1 MHQQFSF
8 FAAFSFFTAIKPSTK
23 RLANKR
29 LATKHLRSTAAVV
42 GSALAL
48 GGCASTTGN
57 GVMDANSTIGTAN
70 NVGMAIFKAA
80 VNQQCQ
86 TQLQNNQY
94 WRLGSVLM
102 TSDKQA
108 QVASNVCGCVSEK
121 APQSVTI
128 VDLTTAAVDPT
139 ARNVIVAR
147 AVSNTL
153 QQCVGEFVK

>member
-8 FAAFSFFTAIKPSTK
+8 FAAIKLSAK
-23 RLANKR
+23 CLANKR
-29 LATKHLRSTAAVV
+29 LRSAAALI
-42 GSALAL
+42 GSAIAL
-48 GGCASTTGN
+48 GGCAATTAT

-102 TSDKQA
+102 TSEKQA
-108 QVASNVCGCVSEK
+108 EVANNICSCVSEK

-139 ARNVIVAR
+139 ARNAIVAR

>member
-8 FAAFSFFTAIKPSTK
+8 FAAIRPSTK
-23 RLANKR
+23 RLAIKR
-29 LATKHLRSTAAVV
+29 LQSAAAVV
-42 GSALAL
+42 GSAIAL

-108 QVASNVCGCVSEK
+108 QMASNVCGCVSEK

>member
-8 FAAFSFFTAIKPSTK
+8 FAAIRLSTK

-29 LATKHLRSTAAVV
+29 LRSAAAVI
-42 GSALAL
+42 GSAIAL
-48 GGCASTTGN
+48 GGCASTTGT

-86 TQLQNNQY
+86 TQLQTNQY

-108 QVASNVCGCVSEK
+108 EVASNVCGCVSEK

>member
-8 FAAFSFFTAIKPSTK
+8 FAAIKPSK

-29 LATKHLRSTAAVV
+29 LANKRLGSAAAVI
-42 GSALAL
+42 GSAIAL
-48 GGCASTTGN
+48 GGCASTTGT
-57 GVMDANSTIGTAN
+57 GVIDANSTIGTAN

-102 TSDKQA
+102 TSEKQA
-108 QVASNVCGCVSEK
+108 EVASNVCSCVSEK

>member
-1 MHQQFSF
+1 
-8 FAAFSFFTAIKPSTK
+8 
-23 RLANKR
+23 
-29 LATKHLRSTAAVV
+29 
-42 GSALAL
+42 
-48 GGCASTTGN
+48 
-57 GVMDANSTIGTAN
+57 MDANSTIGTAN

-80 VNQQCQ
+80 GNQQCQ

-102 TSDKQA
+102 TSEKRA
-108 QVASNVCGCVSEK
+108 EVASNVCSCVSEK

>member
-8 FAAFSFFTAIKPSTK
+8 FAAIKPSK

-29 LATKHLRSTAAVV
+29 QATKRIGSAAAVI
-42 GSALAL
+42 GSAIAL

-57 GVMDANSTIGTAN
+57 GVMDANNTIGTAN
-70 NVGMAIFKAA
+70 SVGMAIFKAA

-108 QVASNVCGCVSEK
+108 EVASNVCGCVSEK

>member
-1 MHQQFSF
+1 MLQKFSF
-8 FAAFSFFTAIKPSTK
+8 FAAIKLSTK

-29 LATKHLRSTAAVV
+29 QATKRI
-42 GSALAL
+42 GSAAALIGSAIAL
-48 GGCASTTGN
+48 GGCASTTGT
-57 GVMDANSTIGTAN
+57 GVMDANSTAN

-108 QVASNVCGCVSEK
+108 EVASNVCSCVSEK

>member
-8 FAAFSFFTAIKPSTK
+8 FAAIKLSTK

-29 LATKHLRSTAAVV
+29 LGSAAVV
-42 GSALAL
+42 IGSAIAL
-48 GGCASTTGN
+48 GGCASTTGS

-108 QVASNVCGCVSEK
+108 EVASNVCSCVSEK

>member
-8 FAAFSFFTAIKPSTK
+8 FAAIRLSTK

-29 LATKHLRSTAAVV
+29 LRSAAAVI

-108 QVASNVCGCVSEK
+108 EVASNVCGCVSEK

-128 VDLTTAAVDPT
+128 VDLTTAAVDPA

>member
-8 FAAFSFFTAIKPSTK
+8 FAAIKPSK

-29 LATKHLRSTAAVV
+29 LANKRLGSAAAVI
-42 GSALAL
+42 GSAIAL
-48 GGCASTTGN
+48 GGCASTTGT
-57 GVMDANSTIGTAN
+57 GVIDANSTIGTAN

-102 TSDKQA
+102 TSEKQA
-108 QVASNVCGCVSEK
+108 EVASNVCSCVSEK

-128 VDLTTAAVDPT
+128 VDLTTAAVDPA

>member
-1 MHQQFSF
+1 MHQKFSF
-8 FAAFSFFTAIKPSTK
+8 FVAIKLSTK

-29 LATKHLRSTAAVV
+29 LRSAAAVI
-42 GSALAL
+42 GSAIAL
-48 GGCASTTGN
+48 GGCASTTGT
-57 GVMDANSTIGTAN
+57 GVMDANNTIGTAN

-108 QVASNVCGCVSEK
+108 EVASNVCSCVSEK

>member
-8 FAAFSFFTAIKPSTK
+8 FAAIRPSTK
-23 RLANKR
+23 RLA
-29 LATKHLRSTAAVV
+29 TKGLRSAAAVV

-48 GGCASTTGN
+48 GGCASTTGT

-86 TQLQNNQY
+86 SQLQNNQY

-102 TSDKQA
+102 TSEKQA
-108 QVASNVCGCVSEK
+108 EVASNVCGCVSEK

>member
-8 FAAFSFFTAIKPSTK
+8 FAAIKPSK

-29 LATKHLRSTAAVV
+29 LANKRLGSAAAVI
-42 GSALAL
+42 GSAIAL
-48 GGCASTTGN
+48 GGCASTTGT
-57 GVMDANSTIGTAN
+57 GVIDANSTIGTAN

-102 TSDKQA
+102 TSEKQA
-108 QVASNVCGCVSEK
+108 EVASNVCSCVSEK
-121 APQSVTI
+121 APQSITI

>member
-8 FAAFSFFTAIKPSTK
+8 FAAIKLSTK
-23 RLANKR
+23 RLAIKR
-29 LATKHLRSTAAVV
+29 QATKRIGSAAAVI

-57 GVMDANSTIGTAN
+57 GVMDANNTIGTAN
-70 NVGMAIFKAA
+70 SVGMAIFKAA

-108 QVASNVCGCVSEK
+108 EVASNVCGCVSEK